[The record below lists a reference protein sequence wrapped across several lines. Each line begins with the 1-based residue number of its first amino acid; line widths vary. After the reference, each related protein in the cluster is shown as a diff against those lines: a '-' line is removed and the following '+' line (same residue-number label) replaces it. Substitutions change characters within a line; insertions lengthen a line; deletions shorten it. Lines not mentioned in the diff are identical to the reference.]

1 MRHFRLALNTGLKTM
16 ESQTA
21 LGLCG
26 PEVTRDK
33 GALYRVGGWDVLP
46 VLGPLIKS

>member
-1 MRHFRLALNTGLKTM
+1 MRHFRLGLNTSLKTM
-16 ESQTA
+16 ARQTA

-26 PEVTRDK
+26 PETNRDK
-33 GALYRVGGWDVLP
+33 GALYRVGGWDVFS